1 MRNLFIISLLL
12 SVADVSG
19 QQDAPP
25 LPFAQDDDK
34 NPLLDLLNTEFMKRA
49 QDAKQGDQRYTQPK
63 PGRGKAHKPVSPA
76 IDYKEF
82 LGPGADPD
90 ATLRALQDKG
100 LVPKPNELSKSENDL
115 WQEVPPDKRLA
126 FAEERLKRNEAGE
139 ALLEI
144 DRVLQTKELETDL
157 LRKAIHFR
165 IRALFKTEK
174 YEACQDTLLRYKT
187 YFPDDENLKETEDF
201 VYRESGL
208 ETYQQRVRKSPNDEE
223 TLKQLLHVYGNY
235 KWDDLAVR
243 FLEDEFPEPG
253 IAVCCAL
260 ASTYYK
266 RKDYRKLVAVS
277 ERAGQ
282 LEPNVT
288 RHLYNQAVGLYH
300 LKDPISLD
308 RARGLLNQAKGLA
321 KDRTETERIDWY
333 LSRLPRSP

>member
-1 MRNLFIISLLL
+1 MRKLLIMSLLVC
-12 SVADVSG
+12 VAKVSG
-19 QQDAPP
+19 QQETPP
-25 LPFAQDDDK
+25 LPFGQDDDK

-49 QDAKQGDQRYTQPK
+49 QDAKPSDQRYTQPRA
-63 PGRGKAHKPVSPA
+63 GRGKAQKPVSPS

-100 LVPKPNELSKSENDL
+100 LIPKPNELTKSENDL
-115 WQEVPPDKRLA
+115 WQGVPPEKRLA
-126 FAEERLKRNEAGE
+126 FAEERLSRNEAGA

-144 DRVLQTKELETDL
+144 DRVLQTKDLEADL
-157 LRKAIHFR
+157 LRKAIHLR

-187 YFPDDENLKETEDF
+187 YFPEDENLEETEGF

-208 ETYQQRVRKSPNDEE
+208 DVYQQQVRKSPNDEK
-223 TLKQLLHVYGNY
+223 TLKQLLHVYGRF

-253 IAVCCAL
+253 VAICCAL

-277 ERAGQ
+277 KKAGQ
-282 LEPNVT
+282 LEPNIP
-288 RHLYNQAVGLYH
+288 RHLYNQAVGLFH
-300 LKDPISLD
+300 LKDPISMD

-321 KDRTETERIDWY
+321 KDRTEIERINWY
-333 LSRLPRSP
+333 LSRLPQSP